1 MKKELEFL
9 KKRAGKFHSYA
20 VAAFK
25 SGDYEMAAFHIEQ
38 SLQLYLKY
46 TIGDL
51 LGDFPKTHSISRLL
65 ENVTKA
71 SGDKSFSAFVE
82 KEPNIVS
89 NLEEVYLTARYLPAE
104 FTEKQVANLI
114 SFADKVIRKLKPLWN

>member
-9 KKRAGKFHSYA
+9 KRRAGKFHSYA
-20 VAAFK
+20 VVAFK
-25 SGDYEMAAFHIEQ
+25 NGDYEIAAFNIEQ
-38 SLQLYLKY
+38 ALQLYLKY
-46 TIGDL
+46 TLGVL

-65 ENVTKA
+65 ENVSKA
-71 SGDKSFSAFVE
+71 SGVKSFLAFIE

-104 FTEKQVANLI
+104 FTKNQVANLI
-114 SFADKVIRKLKPLWN
+114 SFAEKVIGKLKPLWN